1 LSKRGEVYRVSSYPT
16 REVHRR
22 EGRFTLECWD
32 RTEELEAEVE
42 RWKKRDGRGS
52 GGILEGE
59 KAWVRQ
65 GGGRYEAEVV
75 SV

>member
-1 LSKRGEVYRVSSYPT
+1 
-16 REVHRR
+16 
-22 EGRFTLECWD
+22 LECWD